1 MDARRARSERP
12 RGQHL
17 LRSRHVAEELVA
29 VADVRPGELVLD
41 LGAGT
46 GAIAAALARVR
57 ARVQAVELDARL
69 AAALRRRFASEPLVE
84 VVHGDAVGARLP
96 EEPFAVV
103 ANLPFAHGTAILRR
117 LLDPRVTLRCAA
129 VVVQWEVAAKRTAVW
144 PSTLLSAWWGAWH
157 ELTLLCRLPACAF
170 APPPAVDAAVL
181 LAVRRT
187 DPLVEPSD
195 ARAFEAFLRRG
206 FDGGSLRGLVPPR
219 TLKSLALDYGFD
231 PRARPC
237 DLDSRCWAALFA
249 SRRRTSGRSCSL
261 PPRHAP
267 L

>member
-1 MDARRARSERP
+1 
-12 RGQHL
+12 
-17 LRSRHVAEELVA
+17 
-29 VADVRPGELVLD
+29 VRPGELVLD

-46 GAIAAALARVR
+46 GAITAALVR
-57 ARVQAVELDARL
+57 ADARVQTIELDARL
-69 AAALRRRFASEPLVE
+69 AAELRRRFASERLVE
-84 VVHGDAVGARLP
+84 VVHCDAVSARLP

-103 ANLPFAHGTAILRR
+103 ANLPFGQGTAILRR
-117 LLDPRVTLRCAA
+117 LLDPHVPLRCSA
-129 VVVQWEVAAKRTAVW
+129 VVLQWELAAKRTAVW

-157 ELTLLCRLPACAF
+157 ELTLVRRLPACAF

-181 LAVRRT
+181 LAVRRA
-187 DPLVEPSD
+187 DPLVEPGQ

-206 FDGGSLRGLVPPR
+206 FDGRTLRGLVPPR
-219 TLKSLALDYGFD
+219 TLKALALEHGFD
-231 PRARPC
+231 PRARPW
-237 DLDSRCWAALFA
+237 DLDSRCWAALFAA